1 MPGLKLQLVS
11 KVNHDRLEGVLGG
24 DLQLDLNRYLDVLVV
39 GSDNFFVDLYNS
51 NVSWFEE
58 PGSS

>member
-39 GSDNFFVDLYNS
+39 GSDNFLRRLVQLECKL
-51 NVSWFEE
+51 V
-58 PGSS
+58 

>member
-1 MPGLKLQLVS
+1 MHLPGLKLQLVS

-39 GSDNFFVDLYNS
+39 GSDNFLRRLVQLECKL
-51 NVSWFEE
+51 V
-58 PGSS
+58 